1 MSDRNRINLP
11 APAASQ
17 FIETGPD
24 AHAANAAAATHPP
37 GTAPSHHVNTPQPAV
52 PHGVLG
58 RLKSSLS
65 RSANTFRA
73 RRFDL
78 STLVNQH
85 STHGRTSGP
94 ENHVE
99 GNKRYAPQQ
108 PPRQAQV
115 AGSALEITDELV
127 SQAVAQTASQASPA
141 SQTRSVATPAAQP
154 HPAPLDAVAT
164 SEDLLAYVQQQ
175 FICPPGRLLDVSAFA
190 SRLYHLTP
198 PDAAT
203 PTSPATA
210 ATRGAL
216 LAQAVKQAGITD
228 VQHAQLALER
238 VGMLDFRAP
247 HTSRS
252 ASPAEREAWQIAR
265 VLSRSSEGFE
275 TLDALRTSVMQ
286 PFADAN
292 QRLAVKVLLESA
304 DALDPTPPGTPYPPG
319 QDRAPG
325 AIAQQTGLGNGPLSA
340 DEPGPNALAK
350 RAFDAAATLLEHG
363 RDSLSPDQRGAFFAW
378 RQSFSEDERHSD
390 LAQARERLNKFSA
403 KTIGR
408 VGENRWKTLLP
419 RMFRGKHKSPLS
431 ALRYGTQG
439 VPRKTVA
446 EERAAL
452 QRGLREARLTFDH
465 SAALQPAAALAH
477 ARPERSLVE
486 LAALHTWLERGGF
499 PHGRMDEDAIVAT
512 AQRAQQMSAALQ
524 PGDVPSAHL
533 LAHVRQQTARW
544 SAMTPQQLAKTRPFN
559 AIAKQPFTIERLAVW
574 GKVARVPDDAP
585 FWASVD
591 TLRTLA
597 EPATPARAAD
607 NADDV
612 RATLKDVIDGL
623 PSGARLRLTDGSRQ
637 GVSTRGLNA
646 TLMQAHGIPVSPR
659 LDLRAS
665 RTRESV
671 VEVSRATHGV
681 EMFVGTAE
689 STVRHAG
696 AGLMVGYDLEAGIT
710 AVRAGLV
717 TNVILHSRELT
728 QPRGVSLRVAR
739 RVKADGSGYDDKAMR
754 DKLNEIVDH
763 VFNEATEAHGDGSN
777 GVWNRLAER
786 FFDDPDVSISW
797 TAGQA
802 SNTRRGVTVDAT
814 ATVKLPAF
822 GHGTDRMS
830 VRVGPSLGVGWEKS
844 KQTVDS
850 AERTGRLQVE
860 QHRVGL
866 GSLWQM
872 RGGIAPGF
880 SHALD
885 AAGKTSVGLFSVD
898 TPAATMTLSDRNRSA
913 KLQLVREDGKLNY
926 RASMLD
932 VEFLDA
938 RMYTRA
944 VDAARPELIEFFA
957 AKIIAQRQREGGQA
971 PQTDPRVLASQRID
985 QHLAT
990 VRKNQRPNL
999 TYMYRYRLHRD
1010 AALRLDANAA
1020 WLAQSGNDP
1029 HVRETVDARNAEILG
1044 APSSWMP
1051 IELKVKERNTYTQSF
1066 GPNMMFQ
1073 LSTRTSATGDRE
1085 IVTESVPFDVLEE
1098 LDERGT

>member
-24 AHAANAAAATHPP
+24 AHTANAAAAAQAP
-37 GTAPSHHVNTPQPAV
+37 GAAPSHHLNTPQPAV

-65 RSANTFRA
+65 RSADTLRA

-99 GNKRYAPQQ
+99 GSKRYAPQQ

-115 AGSALEITDELV
+115 AGSALEITEELV
-127 SQAVAQTASQASPA
+127 SQAIAQTALPAASG
-141 SQTRSVATPAAQP
+141 ATPAEQP
-154 HPAPLDAVAT
+154 RPAPLDTVA
-164 SEDLLAYVQQQ
+164 SREDLLAYVQQQ
-175 FICPPGRLLDVSAFA
+175 FICPPERLLDVSALA

-198 PDAAT
+198 PDTAAHT
-203 PTSPATA
+203 APATA

-216 LAQAVKQAGITD
+216 LAQAIRQAGVTD

-238 VGMLDFRAP
+238 VGMLDFHAP
-247 HTSRS
+247 HTRHSS
-252 ASPAEREAWQIAR
+252 SPAEREAWQIAR

-275 TLDALRTSVMQ
+275 TLGALRASVMQ
-286 PFADAN
+286 PFTDAG
-292 QRLAVKVLLESA
+292 QRLAVKVMLESA

-325 AIAQQTGLGNGPLSA
+325 AIAQQAGLGNGPLTA

-363 RDSLSPDQRGAFFAW
+363 RGALTPDQRGAFFAW

-390 LAQARERLNKFSA
+390 LSQARERLNKFSA

-408 VGENRWKTLLP
+408 VSENRWKTLLP

-439 VPRKTVA
+439 VPRKTVE

-452 QRGLREARLTFDH
+452 QKGLREARLTFDQ
-465 SAALQPAAALAH
+465 SAALRPAAALTH

-512 AQRAQQMSAALQ
+512 AQRAQQMSAELQ

-533 LAHVRQQTARW
+533 LAHVQQLAARW

-574 GKVARVPDDAP
+574 GKVARVADDAP

-612 RATLKDVIDGL
+612 RATLKDVIEGL

-637 GVSTRGLNA
+637 GISTRGLNA

-689 STVRHAG
+689 STSRHVG

-739 RVKADGSGYDDKAMR
+739 RVKPDGSGYDDKAMR
-754 DKLNEIVDH
+754 EKLNEIVDH

-844 KQTVDS
+844 RQTIDS

-866 GSLWQM
+866 GSLWQV

-926 RASMLD
+926 RACMLD
-932 VEFLDA
+932 VEFLSA
-938 RMYTRA
+938 SMYTRA
-944 VDAARPELIEFFA
+944 VDAARPELIDLFA
-957 AKIIAQRQREGGQA
+957 ANIVAQRQREGPQALAGGAA
-971 PQTDPRVLASQRID
+971 PQEDPQVLAGRRID

-1020 WLAQSGNDP
+1020 LLAQSGNDP
-1029 HVRETVDARNAEILG
+1029 HVKETVDARNAEILG

-1085 IVTESVPFDVLEE
+1085 IVTESVPFDVLET
-1098 LDERGT
+1098 LDEQGV